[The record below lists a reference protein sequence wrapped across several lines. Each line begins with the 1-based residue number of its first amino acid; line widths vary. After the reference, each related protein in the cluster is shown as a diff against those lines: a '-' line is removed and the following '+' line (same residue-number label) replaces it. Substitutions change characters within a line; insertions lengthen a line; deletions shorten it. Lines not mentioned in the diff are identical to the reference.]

1 MLQQADPHSTFI
13 PQEVLLHFGL
23 RLLSNINAK
32 EKKNK
37 IKITKKSIR
46 MKIILNE
53 LICISLEII

>member
-32 EKKNK
+32 EKK
-37 IKITKKSIR
+37 TKLK
-46 MKIILNE
+46 
-53 LICISLEII
+53 